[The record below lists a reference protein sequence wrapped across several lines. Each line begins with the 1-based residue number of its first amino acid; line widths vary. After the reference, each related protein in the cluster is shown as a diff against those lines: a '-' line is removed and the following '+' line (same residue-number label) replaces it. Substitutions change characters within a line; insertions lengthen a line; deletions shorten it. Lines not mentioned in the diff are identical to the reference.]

1 MHLFIYTNVAQLY
14 TTIHKYTFMKESSIQ
29 NPHNFRRK
37 RE

>member
-1 MHLFIYTNVAQLY
+1 MHLFIYTYVAQLY

-29 NPHNFRRK
+29 NPHNLRRK